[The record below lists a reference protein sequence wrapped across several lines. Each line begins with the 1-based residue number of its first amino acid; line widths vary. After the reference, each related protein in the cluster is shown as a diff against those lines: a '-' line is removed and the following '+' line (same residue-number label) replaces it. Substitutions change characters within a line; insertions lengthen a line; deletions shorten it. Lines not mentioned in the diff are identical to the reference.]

1 MGNQQSEIFIRSKQS
16 MEEEE
21 SILIVDDDENTCKS
35 LGLIF
40 GKKGYQTERAAT
52 GREAID
58 KARKT
63 PFILALLDIKLPDM
77 EGVELIAPLKEMHPD
92 MVTIMVTAYASVEN
106 TVRALNE
113 GASGYVIK
121 PLDMDAVLAT
131 VREVI
136 EKQRLVRE
144 KRRAEEERIKL
155 ILKLKEALARVNTL
169 SGLLPIC
176 AHCKNIRDD
185 KGYWNKIEEY
195 IRDHSEAEFSHSI
208 CPGCKEKLYS

>member
-1 MGNQQSEIFIRSKQS
+1 

-40 GKKGYQTERAAT
+40 GKKGYQTERATT